1 MLQVHR
7 GGAVS
12 ERYVI
17 ISADG
22 HCGLPLADYRPY
34 LEARFRPDFDEW
46 VVRKEAERS
55 VKLETNFEYIMGWET
70 SNEEG
75 LRGAYD
81 PVVRDREL
89 DADGVSADVL
99 FADADAVTGMGSPP
113 FGAGLAAG
121 EIEDPDLAFAGAQA
135 HNRFLAEL
143 CSTSPERRAGIAL
156 VPLCHDPSRAVK
168 EAEWAA
174 AQPGIRGVMIP
185 TMWRHRAPYSSEV
198 YEPFWAA
205 CAAAH
210 LPVHTHSGEAPQED
224 YNGHLGIYLAEV
236 VWWAARPS
244 WHLLFS
250 GAFERHRE
258 LMFVV
263 TEAAAYWVADSKWK
277 WDQYMGGGH
286 TTKKMAALLAG
297 KISKLPSEYFGTN
310 LFVGASTMSKEE
322 IRRRHVLGLDAVM
335 WGTDY
340 PHPEGSW
347 PNTAAKLKADFSDIA
362 VEETRQLLGETA
374 ARVYGFDLDALR
386 PVADRIGPTPQDL
399 GQDPTQRADPG
410 APASAK
416 WWLTE
421 YDIPPTR

>member
-347 PNTAAKLKADFSDIA
+347 PNTAAKLKADFGDIA

-374 ARVYGFDLDALR
+374 AKVYGFDLDALR

>member
-1 MLQVHR
+1 M
-7 GGAVS
+7 S

-22 HCGLPLADYRPY
+22 HCGLPLAEYRPY
-34 LEARFRPDFDEW
+34 LENRFHAAFDQW
-46 VVRKEAERS
+46 KASKDAERAAR
-55 VKLETNFEYIMGWET
+55 LETNFEYIMGWES

-89 DADGVSADVL
+89 DGDGVSADVL
-99 FADADAVTGMGSPP
+99 FADADAITGMGSPP
-113 FGAGLAAG
+113 FDAGLGAGQ
-121 EIEDPDLAFAGAQA
+121 IHDPDLAFAGARA

-156 VPLCHDPSRAVK
+156 VPLCHDPERAVE

-174 AQPGIRGVMIP
+174 DKPGIRGVMIP
-185 TMWRHRAPYSSEV
+185 TMWRERPPYSDEV
-198 YEPFWAA
+198 YERFWSV
-205 CAAAH
+205 CAEAG
-210 LPVHTHSGEAPQED
+210 LPVHTHSGEAPQEE
-224 YNGHLGIYLAEV
+224 YNDNLGIYLAEV

-250 GAFERHRE
+250 GVFERHPR
-258 LMFVV
+258 LKFVV
-263 TEAAAYWVADSKWK
+263 TEAAAYWIADSKWK

-310 LFVGASTMSKEE
+310 LFAGASTMSKEE

-347 PNTAAKLKADFSDIA
+347 PNTASKLKADFCDVP
-362 VEETRQLLGETA
+362 VEETKALLGGTA
-374 ARVYGFDLDALR
+374 ASVYGFDPEALKA
-386 PVADRIGPTPQDL
+386 VADRVGPTPEDL
-399 GQDPTQRADPG
+399 GQDVSVAADP
-410 APASAK
+410 AAEASAK
-416 WWLTE
+416 WWLAE
-421 YDIPPTR
+421 YGITPTR

>member
-1 MLQVHR
+1 
-7 GGAVS
+7 VS

-22 HCGLPLADYRPY
+22 HCGLPLAEYRPY
-34 LEARFRPDFDEW
+34 LEARHHAAFDDW
-46 VVRKEAERS
+46 VAAKEAERAAR
-55 VKLETNFEYIMGWET
+55 LEANFEYIMGWET
-70 SNEEG
+70 ANEAG

-81 PVVRDREL
+81 PEVRDREL
-89 DADGVSADVL
+89 DADGVAADVL

-113 FGAGLAAG
+113 FGAGLASG
-121 EIEDPDLAFAGAQA
+121 EIEDPDLAFAGARA
-135 HNRFLAEL
+135 HNRFLADL
-143 CSTSPERRAGIAL
+143 CSTNPERRAGIAL
-156 VPLCHDPSRAVK
+156 VPLCHDPVRAVG

-185 TMWRHRAPYSSEV
+185 TMWRDRPPYSSEV

-205 CAAAH
+205 CAGAR

-250 GAFERHRE
+250 GAFERHPD

-263 TEAAAYWVADSKWK
+263 TEAAAYWVADAKWK

-347 PNTAAKLKADFSDIA
+347 PHTAVKLKTDFCDVP
-362 VEETRQLLGETA
+362 VEETRPLLGLTA
-374 ARVYGFDLDALR
+374 ARVYGFSLDALQL
-386 PVADRIGPTPQDL
+386 VADRVGPTPEDL
-399 GQDPTQRADPG
+399 GQDPTRRADPG

-416 WWLTE
+416 WWLAE
-421 YDIPPTR
+421 YGITPTR

>member
-1 MLQVHR
+1 M
-7 GGAVS
+7 S
-12 ERYVI
+12 EHYVI

-22 HCGLPLADYRPY
+22 HCGLPVAEYRPY
-34 LEARFRPDFDEW
+34 LETRYHRAFDEW
-46 VVRKEAERS
+46 EETKRAERAA
-55 VKLETNFEYIMGWET
+55 KLDTNFDYIMGWET

-89 DADGVSADVL
+89 DSDGVSADVL
-99 FADADAVTGMGSPP
+99 FADADAITGMGSPP
-113 FGAGLAAG
+113 FDAGLGAGG
-121 EIEDPDLAFAGAQA
+121 IVDPDLAFAGAHA
-135 HNRFLAEL
+135 HNRFLAEM
-143 CSTSPERRAGIAL
+143 CSTTPERRAGIAL
-156 VPLCHDPSRAVK
+156 VPLCHDPTRAVA
-168 EAEWAA
+168 EAEWAD
-174 AQPGIRGVMIP
+174 AQPGIRGVMVP
-185 TMWRHRAPYSSEV
+185 TMWRDREPYSSEV
-198 YEPFWAA
+198 YEPFWAV

-210 LPVHTHSGEAPQED
+210 LPVHTHSGEAPHEE

-250 GAFERHRE
+250 GVFERHAD

-263 TEAAAYWVADSKWK
+263 TEAAAYWIADSKWK

-310 LFVGASTMSKEE
+310 LFAGASTMSKEE
-322 IRRRHVLGLDAVM
+322 IRRRHVLGMDAVM

-347 PNTAAKLKADFSDIA
+347 PNTAAKLKADFCDVPVS
-362 VEETRQLLGETA
+362 ETRQLLGGTA
-374 ARVYGFDLDALR
+374 ARVYGFDLDLLQ
-386 PVADRIGPTPQDL
+386 PVADRVGPTPEDL
-399 GQDPTQRADPG
+399 GQDPELHSDPG
-410 APASAK
+410 AAESAK
-416 WWLTE
+416 WWLAE
-421 YDIPPTR
+421 YGITPTRPAEGI

>member
-1 MLQVHR
+1 
-7 GGAVS
+7 VS

-22 HCGLPLADYRPY
+22 HCGLPLAEYRPY
-34 LEARFRPDFDEW
+34 LESKFHPAFDEW
-46 VVRKEAERS
+46 LAFMEDERAK
-55 VKLETNFEYIMGWET
+55 KLDSNFEYIMGWET

-81 PVVRDREL
+81 PAVRDREL
-89 DADGVSADVL
+89 DQDGVSADVL

-113 FGAGLAAG
+113 FNAGLAAG
-121 EIEDPDLAFAGAQA
+121 EIEDPDLAFAGARA

-143 CSTSPERRAGIAL
+143 CSTSPHRRAGIAL
-156 VPLCHDPSRAVK
+156 IPVCHDPQRAVE

-174 AQPGIRGVMIP
+174 EQPGIRGVMIP
-185 TMWRHRAPYSSEV
+185 TMWRDRAPYSSEV

-205 CAAAH
+205 CAAAG
-210 LPVHTHSGEAPQED
+210 LPVHTHSGEAPREE
-224 YNGHLGIYLAEV
+224 YNDHLGIYLAEV

-250 GAFERHRE
+250 GAFERHPD
-258 LMFVV
+258 LKFVV
-263 TEAAAYWVADSKWK
+263 TEAAAYWVADYKWK

-286 TTKKMAALLAG
+286 TTKKMAALLEG

-347 PNTAAKLKADFSDIA
+347 PNTAVKLKADFSDVPVA
-362 VEETRQLLGETA
+362 ETRQLLGETA
-374 ARVYGFDLDALR
+374 ARVYGFDLEALA
-386 PVADRIGPTPQDL
+386 PVAERVGPTPHDL
-399 GQDPTQRADPG
+399 GQDPQLAADPN
-410 APASAK
+410 AAASAK
-416 WWLTE
+416 WWLAE
-421 YDIPPTR
+421 YGIEPTR